1 MANTPH
7 KKMISQLKHSF
18 SNTSVAQFKSVL
30 QNGSVEESKEF
41 FGSKKWAEMVSA
53 HSKHLTPYQA
63 FGFGAALSKRF
74 GEEKPFQDFV
84 KNCEAFDRYLNSLK
98 TAQKAGVEKSF

>member
-1 MANTPH
+1 MANTTH
-7 KKMISQLKHSF
+7 TKMISQLKHSF

-41 FGSKKWAEMVSA
+41 FGSKKWAKMVAA

-63 FGFGAALSKRF
+63 FGFGAALSKHF

-84 KNCEAFDRYLNSLK
+84 KNCEAFDTYLNSLK
-98 TAQKAGVEKSF
+98 NSQTSSI